1 MSATTQVQMK
11 RAVRGGSRGGVIRK
25 GVRLDPKRV
34 ELMVKRAELREPH
47 DPERVM
53 RFIASTPDV
62 DRDGDVVLAEGWML
76 EEYARNPVLLWQHD
90 QNLPIGRSI
99 GEKIEPI
106 DDVDGKLSGV
116 KGLVVYTE
124 FANKQHGDYID
135 GIFNLYNDGYL
146 TGSSVGFKAHEI
158 DDDEER
164 RKEYN
169 VGETGELIAKA
180 ELVEYSLVTVPC
192 NPRALVTAMKSLP
205 PELRKSLSEK
215 GIGLRSS
222 VLVTKSWGAGATTYL
237 DAPATVLETVDRL
250 EAAAM
255 AARSTEAV
263 EKILSAAESIV
274 TESEATATKLKALR
288 TDLETAKETEAC
300 AAIGE
305 AATDK
310 TPVTVRGEDPR
321 ARVRAMMKKAY
332 GLAAPISRARKAE
345 LVRSMTGVLNAL
357 DAGGEAL
364 VDASA
369 ELDQAALEVRDAR
382 LKTLLHRAVDVSL
395 EIAQKSEPVEEKTG
409 ALAAPTATSASAEAL
424 VNPEEAET
432 PAETEQDRQARI
444 ASLLR
449 DIDASMAEIAGDVP
463 DSAEFLGV
471 IADGLEEL
479 AELLNVDLGRPREA
493 EKLEER
499 HDAVDDPTPSL
510 DGGGTMKAAKPETS
524 LNPAARARARVAE
537 MTQQARHA
545 RHAPRR

>member
-1 MSATTQVQMK
+1 MSITSATAQTQMK
-11 RAVRGGSRGGVIRK
+11 RAVRSGSRGGVIRK

-106 DDVDGKLSGV
+106 DDVEGKLSGV

-124 FANKQHGDYID
+124 FAGKQHGDYID
-135 GIFNLYNDGYL
+135 GIFNMYNDGYL

-222 VLVTKSWGAGATTYL
+222 VLVTKSWGAGATTYP

-288 TDLETAKETEAC
+288 TDLETAKEIEAC

-321 ARVRAMMKKAY
+321 ARVRAMMKKAH
-332 GLAAPISRARKAE
+332 GLSTSLDRDYRVE
-345 LVRSMTGVLNAL
+345 LVRSMTGVLKAL
-357 DAGGEAL
+357 DAGGEEL

-369 ELDQAALEVRDAR
+369 ELDQAALDVRDVR

-395 EIAQKSEPVEEKTG
+395 EIVQKSEPVEAKAGDSVT
-409 ALAAPTATSASAEAL
+409 TSGAEAL
-424 VNPEEAET
+424 VNAEEAEA
-432 PAETEQDRQARI
+432 PAETEQERQARI

-479 AELLNVDLGRPREA
+479 AELLNVDLGRPKEA

-510 DGGGTMKAAKPETS
+510 DGGGQMKAAARL

-537 MTQQARHA
+537 LTGKNKN
-545 RHAPRR
+545 APRR

>member
-1 MSATTQVQMK
+1 MSTATGTAAQMK
-11 RAVRGGSRGGVIRK
+11 RAVRSGSRGGVIRK

-34 ELMVKRAELREPH
+34 ELMVKRAELREPR

-192 NPRALVTAMKSLP
+192 NPRALVAAMKSLA

-222 VLVTKSWGAGATTYL
+222 VLVTKS
-237 DAPATVLETVDRL
+237 
-250 EAAAM
+250 
-255 AARSTEAV
+255 
-263 EKILSAAESIV
+263 
-274 TESEATATKLKALR
+274 
-288 TDLETAKETEAC
+288 
-300 AAIGE
+300 
-305 AATDK
+305 
-310 TPVTVRGEDPR
+310 
-321 ARVRAMMKKAY
+321 
-332 GLAAPISRARKAE
+332 
-345 LVRSMTGVLNAL
+345 
-357 DAGGEAL
+357 
-364 VDASA
+364 
-369 ELDQAALEVRDAR
+369 
-382 LKTLLHRAVDVSL
+382 
-395 EIAQKSEPVEEKTG
+395 
-409 ALAAPTATSASAEAL
+409 
-424 VNPEEAET
+424 
-432 PAETEQDRQARI
+432 
-444 ASLLR
+444 
-449 DIDASMAEIAGDVP
+449 
-463 DSAEFLGV
+463 
-471 IADGLEEL
+471 
-479 AELLNVDLGRPREA
+479 
-493 EKLEER
+493 
-499 HDAVDDPTPSL
+499 
-510 DGGGTMKAAKPETS
+510 
-524 LNPAARARARVAE
+524 
-537 MTQQARHA
+537 
-545 RHAPRR
+545 

>member
-1 MSATTQVQMK
+1 
-11 RAVRGGSRGGVIRK
+11 
-25 GVRLDPKRV
+25 
-34 ELMVKRAELREPH
+34 
-47 DPERVM
+47 
-53 RFIASTPDV
+53 
-62 DRDGDVVLAEGWML
+62 ML

-192 NPRALVTAMKSLP
+192 NPRALVAAMKSLA

-255 AARSTEAV
+255 AARSTDAV

-288 TDLETAKETEAC
+288 ADLETAKETEAC

-310 TPVTVRGEDPR
+310 TSGTVRGEDPR
-321 ARVRAMMKKAY
+321 ARVRAMMKKAH
-332 GLAAPISRARKAE
+332 GLSTPLERGDRIE
-345 LVRSMTGVLNAL
+345 LVRSMTGVLKAL
-357 DAGGEAL
+357 DVGGEEL

-369 ELDQAALEVRDAR
+369 ELDQAALDVRDVR

-395 EIAQKSEPVEEKTG
+395 EIAQKSEPVEAKAGEG
-409 ALAAPTATSASAEAL
+409 AGAPVSTTASAEAL
-424 VNPEEAET
+424 VDSEEAGAPE
-432 PAETEQDRQARI
+432 ETEQERQARI

-479 AELLNVDLGRPREA
+479 AELLNVDLGRPKEA
-493 EKLEER
+493 EKLEAR
-499 HDAVDDPTPSL
+499 HDAVTDPTPAL
-510 DGGGTMKAAKPETS
+510 DGGGQMKAATPKPAS
-524 LNPAARARARVAE
+524 ASLLNPAARARARVAE
-537 MTQQARHA
+537 MTGKNRN
-545 RHAPRR
+545 APRR

>member
-1 MSATTQVQMK
+1 MSASTATQAQMK
-11 RAVRGGSRGGVIRK
+11 RAVRSGSRGGVIRK

-34 ELMVKRAELREPH
+34 ELMVKRAELREPR

-99 GEKIEPI
+99 GERIEPI
-106 DDVDGKLSGV
+106 EDIEGKLSGV
-116 KGLVVYTE
+116 NGLVVYTE
-124 FANKQHGDYID
+124 FAGKQHGDYID
-135 GIFNLYNDGYL
+135 GIFNLYADGYL

-158 DDDEER
+158 NDDEEK

-192 NPRALVTAMKSLP
+192 NPRALVTAMKSLA
-205 PELRKSLSEK
+205 PELRRSLSEK

-222 VLVTKSWGAGATTYL
+222 VLVTKSWGAGATTYP

-288 TDLETAKETEAC
+288 DDLETAKETEAC
-300 AAIGE
+300 AAIGTGE
-305 AATDK
+305 TNK
-310 TPVTVRGEDPR
+310 TKVVIAGEDPR
-321 ARVRAMMKKAY
+321 VRVRALMKKAH
-332 GLAAPISRARKAE
+332 GLSTALTRTQRVD
-345 LVRSMTGVLNAL
+345 LVRGMTGVLEAL
-357 DAGGEAL
+357 DTGGEAL

-369 ELDQAALEVRDAR
+369 ELDQAALDVRDTR
-382 LKTLLHRAVDVSL
+382 LKTLLHRAVDASL
-395 EIAQKSEPVEEKTG
+395 EIAQKSEPVVPAVKAG
-409 ALAAPTATSASAEAL
+409 TAASAEAL
-424 VNPEEAET
+424 VSSEEAEA
-432 PAETEQDRQARI
+432 PAETEQERQARI
-444 ASLLR
+444 EALLR

-479 AELLNVDLGRPREA
+479 ASLLNVDLGRPKEA
-493 EKLEER
+493 EKLEAR
-499 HDAVDDPTPSL
+499 HDSVDDPTPSL
-510 DGGGTMKAAKPETS
+510 DGGGTMKAAAPKPMS
-524 LNPAARARARVAE
+524 PAARARARVAA
-537 MTQQARHA
+537 MTGKNTN
-545 RHAPRR
+545 APRR